1 MWRLLDRGL
10 SAADRIFLAA
20 ANGLL
25 LAMLAINLAN
35 ILSRLILDLG
45 IIWVFPWT
53 GVLFVW
59 TIFLGFFCIYRRG
72 QDVAVDVLVRRLPD
86 RGRAFVRVLV
96 DLLALSLLATIL
108 AQAPTLIPRQ
118 VGVIDLVGIQRY
130 WLSVP
135 LFVSC
140 FLIAC
145 QFVLDLRD
153 AVRAVADPKR
163 AAFEAHHRNETPDD
177 RPEPREA
184 RP

>member
-35 ILSRLILDLG
+35 ILSRLVLDLG

-86 RGRAFVRVLV
+86 RARAGVRVLV
-96 DLLALSLLATIL
+96 DLLALALLGTIL

-130 WLSVP
+130 WLSIP

-145 QFVLDLRD
+145 QFLLDLRD
-153 AVRAVADPKR
+153 ALRAVADPKR
-163 AAFEAHHRNETPDD
+163 AAYEGRDPDASPEA